1 MDCKQFRDNGNTMG
15 DTVQLVVHMVGGPI
29 INTNLLK
36 QNLPGTNRAMARY
49 GATRGE
55 AVRQNY
61 DHKLSRLN
69 GATLGSP

>member
-1 MDCKQFRDNGNTMG
+1 MG
-15 DTVQLVVHMVGGPI
+15 DTVQLVVHMPGGPI

>member
-15 DTVQLVVHMVGGPI
+15 TLSNWLSTCQVGPI

>member
-1 MDCKQFRDNGNTMG
+1 M
-15 DTVQLVVHMVGGPI
+15 LGGPI
-29 INTNLLK
+29 INTDLLK